1 MCEGCEERIHVGHQV
16 HRIDRSIS
24 KLLEMRVKE
33 EGLDEIALMHGWIL
47 RYLYEHQDKEIYQK
61 DIEKYFGICRSA
73 VTNIIQTLEKKGYI
87 CRASVANDA
96 RLKKVMLTEKGRENH
111 EKLGEIF
118 QKMDAQL
125 EEGITEEELNIEN
138 MIYEIRGKQVMLDS
152 DLAKLYQCKNGTK
165 SINLAVNRNVKKFP
179 NDFYFQLTNNETE
192 NLRFHFETSNSTTNY
207 GGKRYNPYAFTEQG
221 VAMLAT
227 VLHTPVAAEVS
238 VNIMRAFVK
247 MRKYISANLIEQD
260 NMKNMLIKHDNEI
273 KLLQESFSKLEEK
286 EKINHIF
293 YEGQI
298 YYAYSLLIDIF
309 NEAKKEIIIIDNY
322 ADKSILDMITNL
334 NVKVIIVTRKFNL
347 LKDIDIKKYNK
358 QYQNLKVIYSD
369 KFHDRFI
376 ILDKKVLYHSGAS
389 YKDLGNKCF
398 AITKMED
405 KEYLKTIIKNIGEDK
420 CTN

>member
-1 MCEGCEERIHVGHQV
+1 M
-16 HRIDRSIS
+16 
-24 KLLEMRVKE
+24 
-33 EGLDEIALMHGWIL
+33 
-47 RYLYEHQDKEIYQK
+47 YE
-61 DIEKYFGICRSA
+61 
-73 VTNIIQTLEKKGYI
+73 
-87 CRASVANDA
+87 
-96 RLKKVMLTEKGRENH
+96 LK
-111 EKLGEIF
+111 
-118 QKMDAQL
+118 
-125 EEGITEEELNIEN
+125 EELNIEN

-227 VLHTPVAAEVS
+227 ILHTPVAAEVS
-238 VNIMRAFVK
+238 VNIMRTFVK
-247 MRKYISANLIEQD
+247 MRKIISSNLIEQKYI
-260 NMKNMLIKHDNEI
+260 NELVIKDNERI
-273 KLLQESFSKLEEK
+273 NLLEESFLKLEEK

-298 YYAYSLLIDIF
+298 YDAYSLLIDIF

-347 LKDIDIKKYNK
+347 LKDIDIKKYNR
-358 QYQNLKVIYSD
+358 QYHNLKVIYSD

-376 ILDKKVLYHSGAS
+376 IIDKKVLYHSGAS

-398 AITKMED
+398 AINKIKD
-405 KEYLKTIIKNIGEDK
+405 DEYLENILIKIGL
-420 CTN
+420 

>member
-1 MCEGCEERIHVGHQV
+1 M
-16 HRIDRSIS
+16 
-24 KLLEMRVKE
+24 
-33 EGLDEIALMHGWIL
+33 
-47 RYLYEHQDKEIYQK
+47 YE
-61 DIEKYFGICRSA
+61 
-73 VTNIIQTLEKKGYI
+73 
-87 CRASVANDA
+87 
-96 RLKKVMLTEKGRENH
+96 LK
-111 EKLGEIF
+111 
-118 QKMDAQL
+118 
-125 EEGITEEELNIEN
+125 EELNIEN
-138 MIYEIRGKQVMLDS
+138 MIYEIRGKQVMLDC
-152 DLAKLYQCKNGTK
+152 DLARLYQCKNGTK

-227 VLHTPVAAEVS
+227 ILHTPVAAEVS
-238 VNIMRAFVK
+238 VNIMRSFVK

-286 EKINHIF
+286 EKISHIF

-298 YYAYSLLIDIF
+298 YDAYSLLIDIF
-309 NEAKKEIIIIDNY
+309 KEAKKEMIIIDNY

-334 NVKVIIVTRKFNL
+334 NVKVTIVTRKFNL
-347 LKDIDIKKYNK
+347 LKDIDIKKYNR
-358 QYQNLKVIYSD
+358 QYHNLKVIYSN

-376 ILDKKVLYHSGAS
+376 IIDRKKLYHSGAS

-398 AITKMED
+398 AITKIED
-405 KEYLKTIIKNIGEDK
+405 KEYLETILKNIGEDK

>member
-1 MCEGCEERIHVGHQV
+1 M
-16 HRIDRSIS
+16 
-24 KLLEMRVKE
+24 
-33 EGLDEIALMHGWIL
+33 
-47 RYLYEHQDKEIYQK
+47 YE
-61 DIEKYFGICRSA
+61 
-73 VTNIIQTLEKKGYI
+73 
-87 CRASVANDA
+87 
-96 RLKKVMLTEKGRENH
+96 LK
-111 EKLGEIF
+111 
-118 QKMDAQL
+118 
-125 EEGITEEELNIEN
+125 EELNIEN

-152 DLAKLYQCKNGTK
+152 DLAKLYECKNGTK
-165 SINLAVNRNVKKFP
+165 DINKAVKRNIERFP
-179 NDFYFQLTNNETE
+179 QNFYFQITE
-192 NLRFHFETSNSTTNY
+192 EEMKKLWFQSGTANKMIRSL
-207 GGKRYNPYAFTEQG
+207 PYVFTEQG
-221 VAMLAT
+221 IAMLSS
-227 VLHTPVAAEVS
+227 VLHTQIAIS
-238 VNIMRAFVK
+238 QSIRIIDAFVK

-298 YYAYSLLIDIF
+298 YDAYSLLIDIF

-334 NVKVIIVTRKFNL
+334 NVKVIIVTKKFNL

-358 QYQNLKVIYSD
+358 QYHNLKVIYSD

-398 AITKMED
+398 AINKMED
-405 KEYLKTIIKNIGEDK
+405 KEYLEIIIRNIGEDK
-420 CTN
+420 CMN

>member
-1 MCEGCEERIHVGHQV
+1 M
-16 HRIDRSIS
+16 
-24 KLLEMRVKE
+24 
-33 EGLDEIALMHGWIL
+33 
-47 RYLYEHQDKEIYQK
+47 YE
-61 DIEKYFGICRSA
+61 
-73 VTNIIQTLEKKGYI
+73 
-87 CRASVANDA
+87 
-96 RLKKVMLTEKGRENH
+96 LK
-111 EKLGEIF
+111 
-118 QKMDAQL
+118 
-125 EEGITEEELNIEN
+125 EELNIEN

-152 DLAKLYQCKNGTK
+152 DLSKLYQCKNGTK

-227 VLHTPVAAEVS
+227 ILHTPVAAEVS
-238 VNIMRAFVK
+238 VNIMRTFVK
-247 MRKYISANLIEQD
+247 MRKIISSNLIEQKYI
-260 NMKNMLIKHDNEI
+260 NELVIKDNERI
-273 KLLQESFSKLEEK
+273 NLLEESFLKLEEK

-298 YYAYSLLIDIF
+298 YDAYSLLIDIF
-309 NEAKKEIIIIDNY
+309 KEAKKEIIIIDNY

-334 NVKVIIVTRKFNL
+334 NVKVIIVTKKFNL

-358 QYQNLKVIYSD
+358 QYHNLKVIYSD

-398 AITKMED
+398 AINKIKD
-405 KEYLKTIIKNIGEDK
+405 DEYLENILIKIGL
-420 CTN
+420 

>member
-1 MCEGCEERIHVGHQV
+1 M
-16 HRIDRSIS
+16 
-24 KLLEMRVKE
+24 
-33 EGLDEIALMHGWIL
+33 
-47 RYLYEHQDKEIYQK
+47 YE
-61 DIEKYFGICRSA
+61 
-73 VTNIIQTLEKKGYI
+73 
-87 CRASVANDA
+87 
-96 RLKKVMLTEKGRENH
+96 LK
-111 EKLGEIF
+111 
-118 QKMDAQL
+118 
-125 EEGITEEELNIEN
+125 EELNIEN
-138 MIYEIRGKQVMLDS
+138 MIYEIRGRQVMLDC
-152 DLAKLYQCKNGTK
+152 DLAKLYNVETKRINEAVKN
-165 SINLAVNRNVKKFP
+165 NPDKFP
-179 NDFYFQLTNNETE
+179 ERFYFRINENE
-192 NLRFHFETSNSTTNY
+192 FFSLKSKISTSK
-207 GGKRYNPYAFTEQG
+207 GGSRKGHNVFTEQG
-221 VAMLAT
+221 IAMLST
-227 VLHTPVAAEVS
+227 ILKSKVAVETS
-238 VNIMRAFVK
+238 IRIMDAFVK

-298 YYAYSLLIDIF
+298 YDAYSLLIDIF

-334 NVKVIIVTRKFNL
+334 NVKVIIVTKKFNL

-358 QYQNLKVIYSD
+358 QYHNLKVIYSD

>member
-1 MCEGCEERIHVGHQV
+1 MYE
-16 HRIDRSIS
+16 
-24 KLLEMRVKE
+24 LKE
-33 EGLDEIALMHGWIL
+33 D
-47 RYLYEHQDKEIYQK
+47 
-61 DIEKYFGICRSA
+61 
-73 VTNIIQTLEKKGYI
+73 
-87 CRASVANDA
+87 
-96 RLKKVMLTEKGRENH
+96 
-111 EKLGEIF
+111 
-118 QKMDAQL
+118 
-125 EEGITEEELNIEN
+125 LNIEN

-152 DLAKLYQCKNGTK
+152 DLARLYQCKNGTK
-165 SINLAVNRNVKKFP
+165 SINLAVKRNIERFP
-179 NDFYFQLTNNETE
+179 KNFYFQLTNNETE
-192 NLRFHFETSNSTTNY
+192 NLRFHFETSSSTTNY

-238 VNIMRAFVK
+238 VNIMRSFVK
-247 MRKYISANLIEQD
+247 MRKYISVNLIEQD

-298 YYAYSLLIDIF
+298 YDAYSLLIDIF
-309 NEAKKEIIIIDNY
+309 KEAKKEIIIIDNY

-334 NVKVIIVTRKFNL
+334 NVKVIIVTKKFNL

-358 QYQNLKVIYSD
+358 QYHNLKVIYSD

-398 AITKMED
+398 AINKIKD
-405 KEYLKTIIKNIGEDK
+405 DEYLENILIKIGL
-420 CTN
+420 

>member
-1 MCEGCEERIHVGHQV
+1 MYKLKE
-16 HRIDRSIS
+16 DLSI
-24 KLLEMRVKE
+24 E
-33 EGLDEIALMHGWIL
+33 D
-47 RYLYEHQDKEIYQK
+47 
-61 DIEKYFGICRSA
+61 
-73 VTNIIQTLEKKGYI
+73 
-87 CRASVANDA
+87 
-96 RLKKVMLTEKGRENH
+96 
-111 EKLGEIF
+111 
-118 QKMDAQL
+118 
-125 EEGITEEELNIEN
+125 

-152 DLAKLYQCKNGTK
+152 DLAKLYNVETKRINEAVKN
-165 SINLAVNRNVKKFP
+165 NPDKFP
-179 NDFYFQLTNNETE
+179 ERFYFRINENE
-192 NLRFHFETSNSTTNY
+192 FFSLKSKISTSK
-207 GGKRYNPYAFTEQG
+207 GGSRKGHNVFTEQG
-221 VAMLAT
+221 IAMLST
-227 VLHTPVAAEVS
+227 ILKSKVAVETS
-238 VNIMRAFVK
+238 IRIMDAFVK

-298 YYAYSLLIDIF
+298 YNAYLLLIDIF

-334 NVKVIIVTRKFNL
+334 NVKVIIVTKKFNL

-358 QYQNLKVIYSD
+358 QYHNLKVIYSD

-398 AITKMED
+398 AINKIED
-405 KEYLKTIIKNIGEDK
+405 NEYLKNILKKIKE
-420 CTN
+420 